1 MNRLFKNIGNFV
13 EIASTIVTCIL
24 VAGLILELIGI
35 LNTSHILGN
44 TLQLIDDILSGGIVG
59 AYAMLVVSNFFVIS
73 PVRTLFILFTSGGI
87 NLLFFERL
95 AFRDRYFVFFNKIV
109 YMYAPLALFV
119 YFFFY

>member
-13 EIASTIVTCIL
+13 EIASTIIACIL
-24 VAGLILELIGI
+24 FAGLILELIGI